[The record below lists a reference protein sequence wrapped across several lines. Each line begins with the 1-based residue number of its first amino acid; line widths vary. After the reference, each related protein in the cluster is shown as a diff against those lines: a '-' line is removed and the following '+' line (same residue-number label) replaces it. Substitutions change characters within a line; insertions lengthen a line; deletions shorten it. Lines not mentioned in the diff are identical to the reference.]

1 MAVWSPAENLS
12 VVPTS
17 PVTEGRRSERYTT
30 QQKPQILYLT
40 QKTHKHLINPP
51 PDNRVQLRLL
61 ATQTSFSGLETLNSC
76 WRLDGASLNKTKA
89 DYISRPT
96 AESPHS
102 LIKSAQ
108 TFHQCGAHRLKHKA
122 PHTKDV
128 YAPRSPP
135 AEVYLRGLRL
145 LRLIRL

>member
-1 MAVWSPAENLS
+1 MAVWSPTENLL

-17 PVTEGRRSERYTT
+17 SMTEGRSSERYT
-30 QQKPQILYLT
+30 T

-61 ATQTSFSGLETLNSC
+61 ATQTSFSGLGTLNSC

-96 AESPHS
+96 AESPYS
-102 LIKSAQ
+102 PIKSAQ
-108 TFHQCGAHRLKHKA
+108 TFHQRRAHRLKPKA